1 MSPSKAKVEQ
11 ICLHC
16 MLSCSVVSDSLQ
28 PYELWPA
35 RLLCPRDSPGKTSG
49 VDCCFLLQGIFL
61 THVWM
66 EPMSPALAGGFFTTE
81 PPGKPRFACN
91 PLQKIGRL
99 CVCVCVCVLVRVE
112 TQNEPYE
119 QEAYAACYAVSNKTS
134 NCNLGVS
141 CLLPDPWTVADFYM
155 HRISRLF
162 ATLCTEM
169 NSGKCSSS
177 LAKLTTQIQ
186 CRGPGREKGEESHK
200 CGKKLAHD
208 ISRIKLCQ
216 YTLYYSFK
224 WNFTK

>member
-99 CVCVCVCVLVRVE
+99 CVCVCVCVFWSGWRHKM
-112 TQNEPYE
+112 
-119 QEAYAACYAVSNKTS
+119 SHMNKKLMQPAMLWVTKP
-134 NCNLGVS
+134 L
-141 CLLPDPWTVADFYM
+141 TVILESPVFCQ
-155 HRISRLF
+155 IPELWQTF
-162 ATLCTEM
+162 TCTEFQD
-169 NSGKCSSS
+169 S
-177 LAKLTTQIQ
+177 LLHYAQ
-186 CRGPGREKGEESHK
+186 
-200 CGKKLAHD
+200 
-208 ISRIKLCQ
+208 
-216 YTLYYSFK
+216 K
-224 WNFTK
+224 WILGNVVPA